1 MKIAMFGGSFNP
13 IHTGHVMLVKAFAEA
28 LELDK
33 VLLMPPYENPH
44 RHKQKD
50 VSVTTEQKLE
60 MCRLAIQDMPFA
72 EVSDIEIKRQ
82 GTSFTYM
89 TLEELS
95 EIYPVAE
102 LFLITGADNFM
113 KIHRWRKPDIIFRLA
128 TICGVPRNNNDISDL
143 KKQAEYLH
151 TLGAKTYILNADI
164 MNVSSTDVRNNI
176 ALGKSISGM
185 VAPEVEKYIL
195 ENGLYKEG

>member
-1 MKIAMFGGSFNP
+1 
-13 IHTGHVMLVKAFAEA
+13 MLVKAFAEA

-82 GTSFTYM
+82 GASYTYM
-89 TLEELS
+89 TLEELK
-95 EIYPVAE
+95 EMYPDDE
-102 LFLITGADNFM
+102 LFLITGADMFM
-113 KIHRWRKPDIIFRLA
+113 TIH
-128 TICGVPRNNNDISDL
+128 
-143 KKQAEYLH
+143 
-151 TLGAKTYILNADI
+151 
-164 MNVSSTDVRNNI
+164 
-176 ALGKSISGM
+176 
-185 VAPEVEKYIL
+185 
-195 ENGLYKEG
+195 